1 MIKKTVG
8 FKGEIKFDKSKP
20 DGTPRKLLDS
30 TFINDKGWKSKI
42 KLKKGIEDLYSYYKI
57 YVKKQNHFVN
67 LL

>member
-30 TFINDKGWKSKI
+30 TIINDKGWKSKI
-42 KLKKGIEDLYSYYKI
+42 KLENGIKELYHYY
-57 YVKKQNHFVN
+57 QNIHLQN
-67 LL
+67 NI